1 MSFDKFQTDDRDQNV
16 AIRVRNVSKHYV
28 MFERP
33 EDRFKQMVVP
43 RLERL
48 IGRPPRRYFRDFA
61 ALSDVTFEIGKGETV
76 GIIGRN
82 GSGKSTLLQ
91 IICGT
96 LQPTSGAVEVNGRI
110 AALLELGAGFNPEF
124 TGRENVFLNASIL
137 GVPRKEMEWRFDD
150 IARFADIGPF
160 IDQPVKTYSSG
171 MYVRLAFATA
181 INVDPDILVVDEA
194 LAVGDEAFQRKCFA
208 RIEDIKDKGGTILF
222 VSHGAQTIVQLCTR
236 AMLIDAGELILEGRP
251 KTIVGQYQRLVNA
264 SAEAAK
270 EIRAA
275 ITSLTTAIST
285 PQVIGIDD
293 LSARHSGPDPKLPNL
308 VTDSLAELSS
318 ASSSL
323 GRTEADAVIVSAVET
338 KDEPISAS
346 ELYADYYDPN
356 LSSKST
362 VYLEERGACI
372 RDMRVTTLS
381 GEQVNVLQMG
391 RRYVFEYTVDFT
403 ADAKE
408 VGFEFLFKSVTG
420 LVLAGS
426 DTHRAKRERTQFV
439 SGGTSLQI
447 SFTFSCLML
456 PGVYLASAG
465 VRGMIDDEFRMLHKI
480 VEGVLIR
487 VASEPDLVAIGCV
500 NLDATPQV
508 ALSPAKP
515 LRH

>member
-1 MSFDKFQTDDRDQNV
+1 MSSNESRAQASNI
-16 AIRVRNVSKHYV
+16 AIRVHDVSKHYV

-33 EDRFKQMVVP
+33 EDRFKQMLVP

-61 ALSDVTFEIGKGETV
+61 ALSGVSFEVGRGETV

-96 LQPTSGAVEVNGRI
+96 LQPTSGSVEVNGRI

-208 RIEDIKDKGGTILF
+208 RIEQIKDKGGTILF
-222 VSHGAQTIVQLCTR
+222 VSHGASTIVQLCTR
-236 AMLIDAGELILEGRP
+236 AMLMDGGELILEGRP
-251 KTIVGQYQRLVNA
+251 KAVVAQYQRLVSA
-264 SAEAAK
+264 STEVAT
-270 EIRAA
+270 EIRTGIKALRAVSPTTRAA
-275 ITSLTTAIST
+275 VTDNFENK
-285 PQVIGIDD
+285 P
-293 LSARHSGPDPKLPNL
+293 SAPDPERP
-308 VTDSLAELSS
+308 A
-318 ASSSL
+318 ASPA
-323 GRTEADAVIVSAVET
+323 GEASDAVVALPIEAEPSDTVSQ
-338 KDEPISAS
+338 
-346 ELYADYYDPN
+346 YADYHDPN
-356 LSSKST
+356 LKSKSA
-362 VYLEERGACI
+362 VYLEERGARI
-372 RDMRVTTLS
+372 RDLRVLTLS
-381 GEQVNVLQMG
+381 GEGVNVLQMG
-391 RRYVFEYTVDFT
+391 KRYVLEYTVFFSS
-403 ADAKE
+403 DASE
-408 VGFEFLFKSVTG
+408 VGFEFLFKNVTG

-426 DTHRAKRERTQFV
+426 DTHRVKGERTRFV
-439 SGGTSLQI
+439 RSGSEMTI
-447 SFTFSCLML
+447 SFTFNCVML

-465 VRGMIDDEFRMLHKI
+465 VRGLVNDELRMLHKI
-480 VEGVLIR
+480 IEGILIR
-487 VASEPDLVAIGCV
+487 VANEPDLAAIGYA
-500 NLDATPQV
+500 NLDVTPQV
-508 ALSPAKP
+508 AVSSAELPE
-515 LRH
+515 R